1 MKNPIAVIPLLLF
14 LACSNPF
21 DTSIAVRY
29 EVTGS
34 ADTANITYENNSGG
48 ISQVTNVP
56 LPWSTAFS
64 GDPEDY
70 VYLSAQNQG
79 ETGSITV
86 TIFKDGEVFK
96 RATSEGSFVIASVSG
111 TL

>member
-1 MKNPIAVIPLLLF
+1 MKQILVIVALLLT
-14 LACSNPF
+14 ACTNPF
-21 DTSIAVRY
+21 DSSITVKY

-34 ADTANITYENNSGG
+34 AELVNVTYQNNNGG
-48 ISQVTNVP
+48 ISQITDVV
-56 LPWSTAFS
+56 LPWSMTFS
-64 GDPEDY
+64 GNPEDY

-86 TIFKDGEVFK
+86 TIFKNDDVFK
-96 RATSEGSFVIASVSG
+96 SATSTGSYVVASVSG